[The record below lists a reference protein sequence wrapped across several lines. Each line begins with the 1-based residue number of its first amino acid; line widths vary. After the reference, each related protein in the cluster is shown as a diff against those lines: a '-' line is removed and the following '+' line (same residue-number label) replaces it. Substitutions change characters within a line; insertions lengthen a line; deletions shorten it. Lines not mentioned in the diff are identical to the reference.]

1 MGRPPVDYRGRS
13 IGTVSEIQEVL
24 AAIAA
29 MAERNE
35 PMALATI
42 VATRGST
49 YRRAGARYLVPAT
62 SEPIG
67 NLSGGCLEDDVARA
81 AREVMSSGKARLMTF
96 DMTADGEEI
105 WGYGLG
111 CNGAIDVF
119 VEPGAMAVD
128 TASAFR
134 VAIEE
139 NRPAA
144 LVTVIEAADPGVALG
159 ERLLV
164 EPDGRTRGG
173 MSPTLEEPALQ
184 AAIAALTS
192 GRSEVVPLGDTARA
206 FVEVARPPLRLVIC
220 GAGHDVIPL
229 VRQASALGWRV
240 VVADVRRNLL
250 NHERFPEAT
259 SFVDAAPLDAAQ
271 AIGPDERTAVLLMS
285 HNYLRDGEY
294 LRSFAHAGIARLAY
308 LGLLGPRGRSA
319 RLLRELEA
327 DGLTLTDEDRSRLH
341 APAGLDLG
349 AEEPEEVAAALIAE
363 ILAVERGHTGRP
375 LRETTGPI
383 HGEGR

>member
-1 MGRPPVDYRGRS
+1 M
-13 IGTVSEIQEVL
+13 SEIQEVL
-24 AAIAA
+24 SAIAA

-49 YRRAGARYLVPAT
+49 YRRAGARFLVPA
-62 SEPIG
+62 SGEPIG
-67 NLSGGCLEDDVARA
+67 NLSGGCLEDDVAKA
-81 AREVMSSGKARLMTF
+81 GREVMASGEPRLMTF

-119 VEPGAMAVD
+119 VEPAAMAVA

-134 VAIEE
+134 AAIEE

-144 LVTVIEAADPGVALG
+144 LVTVIESADPDELLG
-159 ERLLV
+159 ARLLV
-164 EPDGRTRGG
+164 EPGG
-173 MSPTLEEPALQ
+173 EPSGGISASLDEPARQ
-184 AAIAALTS
+184 AAEAALAS
-192 GRSEVVPLGDTARA
+192 GQSGVVTLGSTARA
-206 FVEVARPPLRLVIC
+206 FVEVARPPLRVVIC

-229 VRQASALGWRV
+229 VRQASALGWQV

-250 NHERFPEAT
+250 NRERFPQAT
-259 SFVDAAPLDAAQ
+259 SFVDAAPLDAAA
-271 AIGPDERTAVLLMS
+271 AIGPGDRTAVLLMS
-285 HNYLRDGEY
+285 HNYLRDSEY
-294 LRSFAHAGIARLAY
+294 LRSFAQAGIARLAY
-308 LGLLGPRGRSA
+308 LGVLGPRGRSA

-327 DGLTLTDEDRSRLH
+327 DGVSLTDADRLRLH

-349 AEEPEEVAAALIAE
+349 AEEPEEVAAALVAE
-363 ILAVERGHTGRP
+363 VLSVERGHSGRP
-375 LRETTGPI
+375 LRDTTGPI
-383 HGEGR
+383 HGGDR

>member
-1 MGRPPVDYRGRS
+1 
-13 IGTVSEIQEVL
+13 VSEIQEVL

-49 YRRAGARYLVPAT
+49 YRRAGARYLIPAT
-62 SEPIG
+62 GEPIG

-81 AREVMSSGKARLMTF
+81 GHEVMASGEPRLMTF

-119 VEPGAMAVD
+119 VEPGAMAVE

-134 VAIEE
+134 TAMEE

-144 LVTVIEAADPGVALG
+144 LVTVIVAADPDLPLG
-159 ERLLV
+159 ARLLV
-164 EPDGRTRGG
+164 EPDGSRRGG
-173 MSPTLEEPALQ
+173 ISASLDGEARQ
-184 AAIAALTS
+184 AAGVALAS
-192 GRSEVVPLGDTARA
+192 GQSQIVPLGDSARA
-206 FVEVARPPLRLVIC
+206 FVEVARPPLRLAIC

-229 VRQASALGWRV
+229 VRQASALGWRI
-240 VVADVRRNLL
+240 VVADVRRSLL
-250 NHERFPEAT
+250 DHERFPEAN
-259 SFVDAAPLDAAQ
+259 SFVDAAPRDAAQ
-271 AIGPDERTAVLLMS
+271 AIGPDRRTAVLLMS

-294 LRSFAHAGIARLAY
+294 LRSFAEAGIARLAY
-308 LGLLGPRGRSA
+308 LGVLGPRGRSA

-327 DGLTLTDEDRSRLH
+327 GGVTLTDADRSHLH

-363 ILAVERGHTGRP
+363 ILSVGRGHSGRP

-383 HGEGR
+383 HGEAR